1 MMNPF
6 PPLAALTLL
15 LAVSQASSQTLAGQD
30 GAPRI
35 AQISKSD
42 CAAIAPYI
50 PGGADYV
57 PGVAVDGSAVA
68 PADVD
73 GSFTATPP
81 ALYQFDVIIDPVG
94 PYAGSL
100 GSESRLSLAH
110 VTLDSRTGAIAID
123 GREIGGVNHALTEA
137 CARLHHIP
145 PK

>member
-1 MMNPF
+1 MNLF
-6 PPLAALTLL
+6 PPLAALVVL
-15 LAVSQASSQTLAGQD
+15 LAVSQASAEALAGQD
-30 GAPRI
+30 GAPHI
-35 AQISKSD
+35 AHISKSD

-57 PGVAVDGSAVA
+57 PGVAVDGGAVA

-73 GSFTATPP
+73 GSFTAKPP
-81 ALYQFDVIIDPVG
+81 ALYQFDVTIDPVG

-100 GSESRLSLAH
+100 GSESRLSVAH

-123 GREIGGVNHALTEA
+123 GQKIGGVNHALAEA
-137 CARLHHIP
+137 CARLHHTP